1 MQTTKNDAVPLL
13 GQASGK
19 TLGVLEEQ
27 ALFNVCRAVTQGLQH
42 PLPQVCEYSDLLPPS
57 NQVILTASNNLPE
70 KNNDTQLYILL

>member
-13 GQASGK
+13 GQTSGK

-42 PLPQVCEYSDLLPPS
+42 PLPQVCELLPPS